1 VQLTEIFN
9 TDNRTSERVTL
20 IRDFMK
26 LSDQY
31 KQEYLEALT
40 DSELDIL
47 KQAAYILRDKTDH
60 WLTNILSTQMDSD
73 LKDNR
78 KYMAAQTH
86 ALRDILWDVEDKI

>member
-1 VQLTEIFN
+1 MQLTEIFN
-9 TDNRTSERVTL
+9 TDNHTSERVTL

-31 KQEYLEALT
+31 KEEYLEALT

-60 WLTNILSTQMDSD
+60 WLTNILSTQIDSD